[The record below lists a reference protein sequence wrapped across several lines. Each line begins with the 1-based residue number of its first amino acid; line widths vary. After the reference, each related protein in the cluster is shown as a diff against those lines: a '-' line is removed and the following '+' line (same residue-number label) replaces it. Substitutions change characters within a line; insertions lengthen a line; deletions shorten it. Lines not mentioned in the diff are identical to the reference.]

1 MIKIMLAGEMCMRKN
16 RGKEDILL
24 ISLHLLTYHTLRVI
38 VLLSRNINLRNDF
51 AFFQRFLKIFSKF
64 ENFDLR
70 ERNESGA
77 GNAFI

>member
-1 MIKIMLAGEMCMRKN
+1 MLAGEMCMRKN

-51 AFFQRFLKIFSKF
+51 AFFQKVPQNLLKIRKF
-64 ENFDLR
+64 
-70 ERNESGA
+70 
-77 GNAFI
+77 